1 MKKLLTLISTAIFF
15 ASCTTKTGSGSIE
28 TQTRNHKNFKAV
40 SASGSFEVKLKQG
53 NTYKVLI
60 EADDNIMD
68 DIETE
73 VNGDK
78 LIIEFR
84 DNLRLNNITAKVFV
98 EAPEFTFIG
107 GSASADI
114 ESENSLQ
121 SNKEINIKASSAAAI
136 NLMVNAPAI
145 EAEASS
151 GGSILL
157 TGKTK
162 SIDLQASSGAHLNAD
177 ELLAENAKVQA
188 SSGSEINLHA
198 SVNLNAK
205 ASSGAS
211 VKYRGNATVSQ
222 QASSGGS
229 IVRMNN

>member
-1 MKKLLTLISTAIFF
+1 
-15 ASCTTKTGSGSIE
+15 
-28 TQTRNHKNFKAV
+28 
-40 SASGSFEVKLKQG
+40 
-53 NTYKVLI
+53 
-60 EADDNIMD
+60 
-68 DIETE
+68 
-73 VNGDK
+73 
-78 LIIEFR
+78 
-84 DNLRLNNITAKVFV
+84 
-98 EAPEFTFIG
+98 
-107 GSASADI
+107 
-114 ESENSLQ
+114 
-121 SNKEINIKASSAAAI
+121 
-136 NLMVNAPAI
+136 MVNAPAI

-157 TGKTK
+157 KGKTK